1 MEASPSL
8 LGQLEVGTVQAVSVC
23 IPPLTLWISSSLNER
38 APLRAST
45 LFWSFMLFSFR
56 YFWLHYADPTQQKAL
71 PACEE
76 RPLGLTQQAV
86 SISARRA
93 PGDYV
98 GLGEPSTNTLDFLRI
113 QLTSAPA
120 K

>member
-45 LFWSFMLFSFR
+45 LFWSFMLFSFL
-56 YFWLHYADPTQQKAL
+56 YFWS
-71 PACEE
+71 
-76 RPLGLTQQAV
+76 V
-86 SISARRA
+86 
-93 PGDYV
+93 
-98 GLGEPSTNTLDFLRI
+98 TLA
-113 QLTSAPA
+113 QLNKKPCQIVKSGH
-120 K
+120 